1 MKEGVPHRWRVLLG
15 LLRLLPQAAL
25 SRITGRLAE
34 VRLPRFLRAPVNGAF
49 ARAAGVD
56 RSEMVGGPGD
66 YPSVSAFFVRELRPG
81 LRSWPESPALPGSP
95 VDGQVGAFGDF
106 SRGTALQAKGIS
118 YSTAD
123 LLGSREDG
131 ERFRRGRFITLY
143 LSPRHYHRIHAPARI
158 RIAGAR
164 AVPGRLLPVNRPT
177 VRAVGDLFPRNE
189 RLVVLAEGEG
199 YRMAVVAVGAFN
211 VGRISTTFDPGWN
224 GPRGRGVT
232 NRGRS
237 RAVEARSYRPP
248 LEVEAGDEIMRFHLG
263 STVVLLVSPLHGTLS
278 GSAGWVGRF
287 DPGLEEGGEIRLG
300 DPLFL
305 QE

>member
-1 MKEGVPHRWRVLLG
+1 
-15 LLRLLPQAAL
+15 
-25 SRITGRLAE
+25 
-34 VRLPRFLRAPVNGAF
+34 VNGAF
-49 ARAAGVD
+49 ARLAGVD

-81 LRSWPESPALPGSP
+81 LRSWPDSPVLPGSP

-131 ERFRRGRFITLY
+131 DRFRQGRFLTLY

-158 RIAGAR
+158 WIAGAR

-199 YRMAVVAVGAFN
+199 YRMALVAVGAFN
-211 VGRISTTFDPGWN
+211 VGRISTTFDPEWN
-224 GPRGRGVT
+224 EPGGRGVT
-232 NRGRS
+232 NRGRR
-237 RAVEARSYRPP
+237 RAAETRSYRPP

-263 STVVLLVSPLHGTLS
+263 STVVLLVSPRDGASAVPAELS
-278 GSAGWVGRF
+278 GGFA
-287 DPGLEEGGEIRLG
+287 PGLEEGREIRLG